1 MGEKT
6 VAQKLGLKAGRKLVI
21 KQQPEEVA
29 ALIGALPLGAE
40 LVTDGT
46 KPNALILMFARD
58 KAALVKGLPACKRQL
73 EPRRRALGRLHQGY
87 VRQKDRHQSGQHSRV
102 CRYPGAGHRVTD
114 RSRRRL
120 VRIAIEGRL
129 ETSTA

>member
-73 EPRRRALGRLHQGY
+73 EPGGALWVAYIKGT
-87 VRQKDRHQSGQHSRV
+87 SGKKTDINRDSIREFV
-102 CRYPGAGHRVTD
+102 GTLGWTPCHR
-114 RSRRRL
+114 SL
-120 VRIAIEGRL
+120 
-129 ETSTA
+129 STTTGPHCD